1 MNSRVILFLL
11 GKILYFLGA
20 VFTVPMLVGFLYRD
34 RGAYIFSACFVFAL
48 AAGLF
53 FRRMGKQVSAH
64 YEISNREGILT
75 VVLTWVIAAILA
87 SIPFMA
93 SGMLDPAGAFF
104 EAMSG
109 LTTTGATALP
119 EIEGWPVSLLFWRV
133 WLHWIGGLGII
144 VIFIALLPGISGSA
158 AHLFNAE
165 SSGFEGEKIV
175 PRLQKTALLLFKIY
189 SLITAVTAALLL
201 FCGLDL
207 YDAAVHAMSAV
218 ATGGFSHY
226 NDSVAHFRSAGV
238 EMVLGIAMFV
248 SGGNFALYFNVRQRG
263 LRVLLRN
270 DEFRWYLVLFLSLTG
285 LVTASLVS
293 HGHGMESGFR
303 DAFFQ
308 VASFISTT
316 GYVSADYD
324 QWPSFA
330 KICLVLLYFTGACA
344 GSTAGGIKIS
354 RFVVL
359 LRGIGV
365 SVSKVLHPQ
374 EARPIL
380 YNGRKVENN
389 VLGLVLTFFAL
400 YIAIIILFSTAIAFT
415 GEDIITAVTAVAACL
430 SSVGPGFGT
439 VVGATGNFSSLT
451 PAAKIMLAFV
461 MMLGR
466 LEMYTVLILFSRN
479 FWQGQ
484 SRW

>member
-1 MNSRVILFLL
+1 
-11 GKILYFLGA
+11 
-20 VFTVPMLVGFLYRD
+20 MLVGFLYRD

-53 FRRMGKQVSAH
+53 FRRMGKRVSAH

-175 PRLQKTALLLFKIY
+175 PRLQKTALFLCKIY

-218 ATGGFSHY
+218 ATGGFSH
-226 NDSVAHFRSAGV
+226 
-238 EMVLGIAMFV
+238 
-248 SGGNFALYFNVRQRG
+248 
-263 LRVLLRN
+263 
-270 DEFRWYLVLFLSLTG
+270 
-285 LVTASLVS
+285 
-293 HGHGMESGFR
+293 
-303 DAFFQ
+303 
-308 VASFISTT
+308 
-316 GYVSADYD
+316 
-324 QWPSFA
+324 
-330 KICLVLLYFTGACA
+330 
-344 GSTAGGIKIS
+344 
-354 RFVVL
+354 
-359 LRGIGV
+359 
-365 SVSKVLHPQ
+365 
-374 EARPIL
+374 
-380 YNGRKVENN
+380 
-389 VLGLVLTFFAL
+389 
-400 YIAIIILFSTAIAFT
+400 
-415 GEDIITAVTAVAACL
+415 
-430 SSVGPGFGT
+430 
-439 VVGATGNFSSLT
+439 
-451 PAAKIMLAFV
+451 
-461 MMLGR
+461 
-466 LEMYTVLILFSRN
+466 
-479 FWQGQ
+479 
-484 SRW
+484 

>member
-1 MNSRVILFLL
+1 M
-11 GKILYFLGA
+11 
-20 VFTVPMLVGFLYRD
+20 
-34 RGAYIFSACFVFAL
+34 
-48 AAGLF
+48 
-53 FRRMGKQVSAH
+53 
-64 YEISNREGILT
+64 
-75 VVLTWVIAAILA
+75 
-87 SIPFMA
+87 
-93 SGMLDPAGAFF
+93 
-104 EAMSG
+104 
-109 LTTTGATALP
+109 
-119 EIEGWPVSLLFWRV
+119 
-133 WLHWIGGLGII
+133 
-144 VIFIALLPGISGSA
+144 IFIALLPGISGSA

-248 SGGNFALYFNVRQRG
+248 AGGNFALYFNVRQRG

-285 LVTASLVS
+285 IVTASLVS

-365 SVSKVLHPQ
+365 SVSKVLHPR